1 MTYKKL
7 KRGESISFGDS
18 LNIKL
23 IQREDLDDIIPMLN
37 DQEVN
42 AYLFFAPAEES
53 MFHTFFT
60 PIIENTEHA
69 INKSNWPDSPT
80 FVIRDK
86 QGHYMGMC
94 GLSKVM
100 FLEGNYE
107 VGYQLP
113 VHAWG
118 KGIATRACRLLTDI
132 AFTELGSHK
141 VSADCYGA
149 NTGSYKTMEKCGFTF
164 EGRQI
169 DYYKVESGFDDKVY
183 YGITAKQYFQ
193 KSPNQ

>member
-1 MTYKKL
+1 MTYTAL
-7 KRGESISFGDS
+7 QSGQSFPLSNTLSIQ
-18 LNIKL
+18 L
-23 IQREDLDDIIPMLN
+23 IQRDDLNDIIAMLN
-37 DQEVN
+37 DNKVN
-42 AYLFFAPAEES
+42 AYLFFAPAADS
-53 MFHTFFT
+53 MYQAFFE
-60 PIIENTEHA
+60 PIIENTEQA
-69 INKSNWPDSPT
+69 AEKGSWPDSPT
-80 FVIRDK
+80 FVIRDQ

-149 NTGSYKTMEKCGFTF
+149 NIGSYKTMEKCGFSF
-164 EGRQI
+164 EGRQV

-183 YGITAKQYFQ
+183 YGITANQYF
-193 KSPNQ
+193 KVLST